1 MNAPKSPPRLNADL
15 STAIIAGAEE
25 EAEALGVR
33 VSIAVMDAGGHL
45 LSFLRNSDAPWHTV
59 DIAQD
64 KAYTAVGF
72 GMPTKM
78 LGERIFSAPEA
89 VGQSLILRPRML
101 LLGGGLP
108 IHMNGVIVGGIG
120 VSGATEEQD
129 IACANAGLRAT
140 WLNPADAANPLAV

>member
-1 MNAPKSPPRLNADL
+1 MNVLKSLPRLNAEL

-25 EAEALGVR
+25 EAEVLGVR

-72 GMPTKM
+72 GMPTRM
-78 LGERIFSAPEA
+78 LGARIFSAPEA

-108 IHMNGVIVGGIG
+108 IHMDGVIVGGIG
-120 VSGATEEQD
+120 VSGATEDQD
-129 IACANAGLRAT
+129 IACANAGLRAAGVT
-140 WLNPADAANPLAV
+140 PVDADNR